1 MGAII
6 MRRMYTNLVKLVLLF
21 GLFQLNINAQEI
33 EWKKLQSLPKGICG
47 GEAVTLFGKI
57 YVIAGRDDV
66 SMTTDFL
73 MYDTE
78 IDQWTNLTDVP
89 EKRMNLALATIDNK
103 IYAIGGDRFSASSYE
118 YSLESNKWIKLND
131 MPTAR
136 QHIDCGVYMNDIYVI
151 GGLTSWDSISKKN
164 EVYNVK
170 EKTWKEKSPIP
181 SLRNNPAVVSIDSLI
196 YVIGGGGTEEDV
208 WKENALVECYNVNL
222 DLWEKKSDLPNVLF
236 KPGALVLNKY
246 IYVLGGSSENENGY
260 IVKNDVLVYDTEK
273 DFWSITTP
281 LPNKN
286 IFAAYAG
293 IKNKIYV
300 IGGTSGAPDWESYTD
315 VYEGT
320 VKE

>member
-1 MGAII
+1 
-6 MRRMYTNLVKLVLLF
+6 MRRMYTNLVNLVLLF

-66 SMTTDFL
+66 SMSTDFL

-78 IDQWTNLTDVP
+78 IDKWTNLADVP

-103 IYAIGGDRFSASSYE
+103 IYAIGGDRFSASGYE
-118 YSLESNKWIKLND
+118 YSLESNKWNKIND

-136 QHIDCGVYMNDIYVI
+136 QHIDCGVYKNDIYVI
-151 GGLTSWDSISKKN
+151 GGLTSWKSISKKN

-170 EKTWKEKSPIP
+170 QKTWTEKSPIP
-181 SLRNNPAVVSIDSLI
+181 SLRNNPAIVSIDSLI

-208 WKENALVECYNVNL
+208 WKETSLVECYNVNL

-236 KPGALVLNKY
+236 KPGALVLNKN
-246 IYVLGGSSENENGY
+246 IYVFGGSSENEKGY
-260 IVKNDVLVYDTEK
+260 IVKKDVLVYDTEK
-273 DFWSITTP
+273 NSWFKTTP
-281 LPNKN
+281 LPYKN
-286 IFAAYAG
+286 IFAAYAC

-300 IGGTSGAPDWESYTD
+300 IGGTSGAPDWGSYTD